1 MSLSLLAGATSGL
14 AAAGLVLLGVLILVP
29 IALRLAFV
37 IRRPGRAPL
46 AKGFASGALVLIAC
60 GVGLVLASDLT
71 ENHPGFRHALDAAT
85 PILAA
90 ITLLLA
96 VAVGVR
102 RAVRTGRRAPRPDA
116 TPAPAA
122 AESGS
127 EPPPP

>member
-37 IRRPGRAPL
+37 IRRPGHARI

-60 GVGLVLASDLT
+60 GIGLFLASDLT

-85 PILAA
+85 PILAGL
-90 ITLLLA
+90 TLLLA

-102 RAVRTGRRAPRPDA
+102 QAIRTGRRAPRREA
-116 TPAPAA
+116 TPEPGAA
-122 AESGS
+122 AGSGT
-127 EPPPP
+127 EPPP